1 MGVFSE
7 KELADQIRAM
17 GILPTDTVIVH
28 SSLRAVG
35 APENGADGLINAFQQ
50 VLTEGLL
57 LIPTHTWAVVGKH
70 QPVFDVRSTLPNI
83 GTLPRVAA
91 FRPDGLRS
99 LHPTHSVAA
108 FGKNAAAYIAGEE
121 KSGSPAPPGG
131 VMHRLAA
138 VGAKILLVGVGHES
152 NTFIHSLDEE
162 AQIPD
167 RLSPESYEITI
178 LDHCGNRHTTQF
190 RHHRCSKHPDVS
202 ENYPNFEPALL
213 ATGAQHFGKLGN
225 AVVRI
230 VDAAKCREVV
240 LRILSRADRDP
251 EIQPLDI
258 PESWYQN

>member
-1 MGVFSE
+1 MFSE

-35 APENGADGLINAFQQ
+35 ATENGADGLINAFLQ

-57 LIPTHTWAVVGKH
+57 LIPTHTWAVVGKD
-70 QPVFDVRSTLPNI
+70 QPVFDVRATVPNI
-83 GTLPRVAA
+83 GTLPQVAA

-121 KSGSPAPPGG
+121 KSGSPAPSGG

-167 RLSPESYEITI
+167 RLYPESYEIII
-178 LDHCGNRHTTQF
+178 LDHSGNRHITQF

-202 ENYPNFEPALL
+202 ENYPNFEPALM
-213 ATGAQHFGKLGN
+213 ATGAQRLGKLGN

-251 EIQPLDI
+251 EIQPLEI